1 MLAMSS
7 SVRRIKCQVF
17 KPLNLHKI
25 NQDATSGMYN
35 SFHPSH
41 FLDYLK
47 LLHITQEAILY
58 LLHSLSR
65 IPFFLMA
72 KVSPSNYLFL
82 GFFYSSMSFSWK
94 NSKIDSSK
102 TSQQFITN
110 KWPSY
115 LITAIVRI
123 DKLHG
128 YMTYYMTLSL
138 SKKHIFFF

>member
-1 MLAMSS
+1 MLATRS
-7 SVRRIKCQVF
+7 SVKRIKCQVF
-17 KPLNLHKI
+17 KTLKLHKI
-25 NQDATSGMYN
+25 NQDSTSGMY
-35 SFHPSH
+35 HPFQPAQ
-41 FLDYLK
+41 FLAYFK
-47 LLHITQEAILY
+47 LLHITQEAILS

-72 KVSPSNYLFL
+72 KISPSNYLFL

-94 NSKIDSSK
+94 NSKTDSSK